1 MNAAPNT
8 WPYTPLTRSAAA
20 ALPVL
25 IDAHA
30 ILHGYSPKA
39 SRISDRIA
47 NLLEQIIDC
56 TGDVEAYANK
66 WSGGMGLADRA
77 REATREYDAIR

>member
-1 MNAAPNT
+1 MNT
-8 WPYTPLTRSAAA
+8 WTDTPLTRSAVA

-30 ILHGYSPKA
+30 YLHGLA
-39 SRISDRIA
+39 SSHASSISDRIA
-47 NLLEQIIDC
+47 NLLEQIIEC
-56 TGDVEAYANK
+56 TGDVEAYGSK
-66 WSGGMGLADRA
+66 WCGGTMGGIADRA